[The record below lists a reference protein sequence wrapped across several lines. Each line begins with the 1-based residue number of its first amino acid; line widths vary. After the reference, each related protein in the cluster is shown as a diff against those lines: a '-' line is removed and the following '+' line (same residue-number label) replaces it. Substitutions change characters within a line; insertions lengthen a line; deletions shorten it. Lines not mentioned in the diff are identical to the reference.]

1 MKKLA
6 YITALTILA
15 CSLCACGG
23 KNNTSVDNTEV
34 TEATEV
40 SVDNFSTEMFIEDAT
55 EATIVEMP

>member
-23 KNNTSVDNTEV
+23 KNNTSVDNTE
-34 TEATEV
+34 ATEV
-40 SVDNFSTEMFIEDAT
+40 SVDNFSTEMLIEDAT
-55 EATIVEMP
+55 EATIVEME